1 VFRRILEQ
9 EYATKYL
16 ESMGV
21 EATNKNIVKI
31 LKERPLDSCEIV
43 ESRLTGGL
51 HTDTIT
57 VITKTELSNVE
68 HTKKNDQM
76 VSN

>member
-1 VFRRILEQ
+1 
-9 EYATKYL
+9 
-16 ESMGV
+16 MGV
-21 EATNKNIVKI
+21 ESNSKNIAKI

-43 ESRLTGGL
+43 ENRLTGGL

-57 VITKTELSNVE
+57 IITSSESNNQAKVIESQT
-68 HTKKNDQM
+68 

>member
-1 VFRRILEQ
+1 
-9 EYATKYL
+9 
-16 ESMGV
+16 MGV